1 MKKKIAVL
9 TAAVLFA
16 AVCTAGCTRSSGQSW
31 DGSEN
36 SIYVADDLS
45 VQSAMVYTS
54 EKENDLYSAEGLAEF
69 AKEQIASYNEEQ
81 GAAAEAENTEGGEKL
96 PVALEKSSLE
106 GQTGTLVFAY
116 GTPEDFVKFSEEN
129 GDDTHTV
136 TSLMVCDTE
145 SAKLPDL
152 TYKTSAG
159 KDADIQKAAAKD
171 SHMVL
176 TEGSTKVYTEGKILY
191 VTDGVEVTGDH
202 SAVTPE
208 GTGCIYSNKKRGYR

>member
-9 TAAVLFA
+9 TASVLLA
-16 AVCTAGCTRSSGQSW
+16 AVWTAGCFKSSGNTW

-81 GAAAEAENTEGGEKL
+81 GAAAEAENPEDGEIL
-96 PVALEKSSLE
+96 PAALVSSSLE
-106 GQTGTLVFAY
+106 GQTGRLVFAY
-116 GTPEDFVKFSEEN
+116 KTPEDFVKFSEEN

-136 TSLMVCDTE
+136 TSLQVLDTE
-145 SAKLPDL
+145 ETRLPDMS
-152 TYKTSAG
+152 YKTPAG

-191 VTDGVEVTGDH
+191 VTDGVEVTSDY

-208 GTGCIYSNKKRGYR
+208 GTGCIIFK

>member
-16 AVCTAGCTRSSGQSW
+16 AVCTAGCSRSSGQSW

-106 GQTGTLVFAY
+106 GHTGTLVFAY

-208 GTGCIYSNKKRGYR
+208 GTGCIIFK

>member
-81 GAAAEAENTEGGEKL
+81 GAAAEAENPEDGEKL
-96 PVALEKSSLE
+96 PAALVSSSLE
-106 GQTGTLVFAY
+106 GQTGRLVFAY
-116 GTPEDFVKFSEEN
+116 KTPEDFVKFSEEN

-136 TSLMVCDTE
+136 TSLAVFDTE
-145 SAKLPDL
+145 EAKLPDL
-152 TYKTSAG
+152 AYKTPAG
-159 KDADIQKAAAKD
+159 KNADIQKAAAKD

-176 TEGSTKVYTEGKILY
+176 TEGSATVYTEGKILY
-191 VTDGVEVTGDH
+191 VTDGVEVKSDH

-208 GTGCIYSNKKRGYR
+208 GTGCIIFK

>member
-129 GDDTHTV
+129 GEDTHTV

-176 TEGSTKVYTEGKILY
+176 TEGSTKVYTEGKIL
-191 VTDGVEVTGDH
+191 
-202 SAVTPE
+202 
-208 GTGCIYSNKKRGYR
+208 

>member
-136 TSLMVCDTE
+136 TSLAVFDTE
-145 SAKLPDL
+145 EAKLPDL
-152 TYKTSAG
+152 AYKTPAG
-159 KDADIQKAAAKD
+159 KNADIQKAAAKD

-176 TEGSTKVYTEGKILY
+176 TEGSATVYTEGKILY
-191 VTDGVEVTGDH
+191 VTDGVEVKSDH

-208 GTGCIYSNKKRGYR
+208 GTGCIIFK

>member
-36 SIYVADDLS
+36 SIYVADDL
-45 VQSAMVYTS
+45 SAMVYTS

-208 GTGCIYSNKKRGYR
+208 GTGCIIFK

>member
-176 TEGSTKVYTEGKILY
+176 TEGSTKVYTEGEILY
-191 VTDGVEVTGDH
+191 VTCLLYTSD
-202 SAVTPE
+202 AAA
-208 GTGCIYSNKKRGYR
+208 IA

>member
-208 GTGCIYSNKKRGYR
+208 GTGWKRQWRKL